1 MSFFSH
7 LPGGITI
14 EQITLLSINSEEIE
28 PYTIS
33 GLNEIYWQ
41 SNRHDPCFG

>member
-7 LPGGITI
+7 LPEVII
-14 EQITLLSINSEEIE
+14 EEITLLTINSEEIE

-33 GLNEIYWQ
+33 GLNDIYWKC
-41 SNRHDPCFG
+41 NRHDPCFE